1 MGNCFSFCTNNNNDE
16 HAHQEQEED
25 APLPQPQIVLLTS
38 EGQHVRSILDTKPE
52 ELPLCVINDNNEL
65 MNNIAAVGEFLLVI
79 RSMSADD
86 LFVRDAQL
94 RQEDEQRAHQEQDD
108 EEEELLQPRI
118 VLLTPEGQNVR
129 SVLSKKPEDLRP
141 CVMNEIN
148 ALMNDIA
155 TGDFLST
162 VRTSIA
168 VDFGLTTEEQHRRE
182 QQQQQRGLTITIV
195 HKDWHKIEKKYE
207 TAVRLFPDILQET
220 WNGIY
225 LIEWMSMHWTK
236 VIDYNLRLV
245 SLIPLIV
252 RLGIQL
258 QQFTAL
264 ERGGLLSLYP
274 SGRTPLQFIIGYK
287 RNEHTTNATDECYSA
302 VVERLRKENLF
313 MKEDVQQY
321 NVGRQLCT
329 RQQTNGYFLES
340 RVQCLIDMDPMTLS
354 LSCLPEKGNL
364 LPLHWSINSKD
375 SREFNFV
382 FKAGMKNF
390 PKKFGFLFCEGT
402 HQDSSNGE
410 VFRSTPFQRACEEYG
425 REEVIN
431 EVINCI
437 KEYCSS
443 STSTS
448 AAATNKLE
456 ISLLVSAIT
465 DEAIHIDCLY
475 FLLRK
480 DPEAVL
486 LMLQQHLHQQ
496 QQLEEGDGHT
506 VAKTNTDNDDNID
519 SNNRKIT
526 GVSTTTSTSSSSSLK
541 NVAAATAAATRTVS
555 SPTSNKNKKNKSST
569 SNSNDDNNTD
579 ASSSI
584 STTDTL
590 AAAATAAVAAANH
603 NNNNNDNNHHHHNVT
618 HHQPSSLSSSSVN
631 GKKRKQHEM

>member
-1 MGNCFSFCTNNNNDE
+1 ME
-16 HAHQEQEED
+16 
-25 APLPQPQIVLLTS
+25 
-38 EGQHVRSILDTKPE
+38 
-52 ELPLCVINDNNEL
+52 
-65 MNNIAAVGEFLLVI
+65 M
-79 RSMSADD
+79 
-86 LFVRDAQL
+86 
-94 RQEDEQRAHQEQDD
+94 
-108 EEEELLQPRI
+108 
-118 VLLTPEGQNVR
+118 
-129 SVLSKKPEDLRP
+129 
-141 CVMNEIN
+141 
-148 ALMNDIA
+148 
-155 TGDFLST
+155 
-162 VRTSIA
+162 
-168 VDFGLTTEEQHRRE
+168 
-182 QQQQQRGLTITIV
+182 
-195 HKDWHKIEKKYE
+195 
-207 TAVRLFPDILQET
+207 
-220 WNGIY
+220 Y
-225 LIEWMSMHWTK
+225 LIKCMSMRWTE
-236 VIDYNLRLV
+236 DMNYNLRLV

-258 QQFTAL
+258 QQFNAL
-264 ERGGLLSLYP
+264 ERGGLLKLYP
-274 SGRTPLQFIIGYK
+274 SGRTPLQCIICYH
-287 RNEHTTNATDECYSA
+287 RNELTTNTADECFSV
-302 VVERLRKENLF
+302 VVERLREEKLF
-313 MKEDVQQY
+313 MKEDIQQH
-321 NVGRQLCT
+321 NLVGYSIT
-329 RQQTNGYFLES
+329 KNNNGYFLES
-340 RVQCLIDMDPMTLS
+340 QIQYLIDWDPMTLS
-354 LSCLPEKGNL
+354 MPCKPENGNWLPI
-364 LPLHWSINSKD
+364 HWAASNSNND
-375 SREFNFV
+375 IQTFNFV